1 MPFQKTF
8 RTLLETG
15 TVSANAH
22 PKDSGG
28 VNGDSFLS
36 LNGTDSSGAMDTDSL
51 ILNIDASQSEAKPSW
66 LSEAADGSGDYAK
79 EKVIATNSGW
89 IMQPG
94 SPATGNDN
102 AQAQPEVLACVRGL
116 KDSIDVPTAP
126 QLTIG
131 SLSSKT
137 TYYPDGDTFTGV
149 ASSTL
154 GDISVYVYFNEPIN
168 VTGTPQLQLA
178 QATAL
183 GSSFGTIMDFSITYS
198 DLSNGIMAFLLPA
211 GTDTRT
217 TNVTNNTLGVNSD
230 DAVSLNSGRIDK
242 VTGHKVILEDEA
254 GSVASDGSSDVGI
267 KLENEFGFVLEEA
280 GLGMP
285 VDLTLT
291 LDADATMTVT
301 AA

>member
-154 GDISVYVYFNEPIN
+154 GDISVYVYFNEPIT

-211 GTDTRT
+211 STDTRT

-267 KLENEFGFVLEEA
+267 KLENEFGFMLEEA